1 MAQRTPVK
9 EQFSRL
15 SPASRLALAVFRVR
29 AAGKPAGIPGS
40 LFLGLT
46 SRCSLSCLHCKYR
59 GGAGDLDL
67 PYPLALAALR
77 EAAALGV
84 PKAVFF
90 GGEPLLYPRLAELAG
105 AARDLGLFTEL
116 DTNGQ
121 ELTFARARAL
131 ARAGLSSVMVSLHS
145 PSPEEHDRLCG
156 RGTYQKAARALAAAL
171 KAGLVTYVSSCV
183 FSAGPGERDLRGLLA
198 FAKDSGAHGARF
210 LPYSPRAGASRLP
223 AALAAALR
231 REDPAGFAGT
241 CLARG
246 RRGCAAQRADI
257 LYLGPSG
264 DLRACPYAL
273 AGLGSLRRGTLAAA
287 LRRCGRAARGPV
299 RPCQKRA

>member
-1 MAQRTPVK
+1 MTPRTPVI

-29 AAGKPAGIPGS
+29 AAERPAGIPGS

-46 SRCSLSCLHCKYR
+46 SRCSLACLHCKYR
-59 GGAGDLDL
+59 GGAGASDL
-67 PYPLALAALR
+67 PYGLALGALR

-121 ELTFARARAL
+121 ELTAGRARAL

-145 PSPEEHDRLCG
+145 PSPAEHDRLCG
-156 RGTYQKAARALAAAL
+156 RGTFRRAARALAAAL
-171 KAGLVTYVSSCV
+171 NAGLVTYVSSCV
-183 FSAGPGERDLRGLLA
+183 FAAGPGARELRGLLA
-198 FAKDSGAHGARF
+198 FARSSGAHGARF

-246 RRGCAAQRADI
+246 RSGCAAQRADI
-257 LYLGPSG
+257 LYLGSSG
-264 DLRACPYAL
+264 DLRACPYAM
-273 AGLGSLRRGTLAAA
+273 ASLGSFPRCTLAAA
-287 LRRCGRAARGPV
+287 LRRSGRPARGPV